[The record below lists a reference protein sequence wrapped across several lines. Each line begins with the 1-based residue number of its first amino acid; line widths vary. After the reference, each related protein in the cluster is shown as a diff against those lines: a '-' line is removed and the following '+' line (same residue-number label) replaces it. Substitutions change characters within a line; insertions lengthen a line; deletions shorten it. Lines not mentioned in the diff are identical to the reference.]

1 MNNTKK
7 GNYMSNLIRLENICV
22 FISVVSV
29 YFIFGFSLWIFL
41 LFLLVPDV
49 SMVGYAINK
58 DIGSKVY
65 NLGHTYVIPIII
77 TLLYLVTNEEVLL
90 QISLIWLA
98 HISMDRSIGYGLKYP
113 SAFDKT
119 TIQKV

>member
-1 MNNTKK
+1 
-7 GNYMSNLIRLENICV
+7 MSNLIRLENICV